1 MLSGIIVVAL
11 CIALIGGLYAYG
23 SLKFNQIQRT
33 TVRKGIL
40 VKPEVGL
47 PVNILLV
54 GSDSRADFTGKDKSS
69 FGDST
74 QVEGQRSDTMML
86 VHVDPRTGGVS
97 VLSIPRDLWVP
108 IAEVGGEDKINQAFD
123 GGPSRLI
130 STIQSALGVRINH
143 YAEVDFSGFRS
154 VVNAVDGVTI
164 WLPYPARDS
173 ITGLDQPNSGC
184 VAITGNQA
192 LAYVRSRHFQ
202 QLRNG
207 RWRTDP
213 TSDFGRIKRQQG
225 FIRYTL
231 RRVKASGSLTNI
243 DALVNS
249 LVKTITLDSAFSRKE
264 VTVLA
269 RRFRG
274 LAPETIRTFVLPT
287 NPDVVAKQQILRLDQ
302 AKANDV
308 INRFNGFLGAGSL
321 RPDRVALRIRQAWD
335 AAASDQSA
343 RTGAGAVPLADIAA
357 RLTALGFPDVG
368 SSQSPA
374 NPLVR
379 TQIRHRPESLD
390 KAQYVAAFLVGGA
403 DLVEDAALTGV
414 DVEVRIGNSYA
425 GIRDKPIGL
434 VGPKLADNDDAAAHP
449 CNGAPDPG
457 LDARSATTT
466 TASAK

>member
-1 MLSGIIVVAL
+1 MMLVGIVVVAL
-11 CIALIGGLYAYG
+11 FIALIGGLYAYG

-40 VKPEVGL
+40 VRPEVGL

-54 GSDSRADFTGKDKSS
+54 GSDSRAAFTGKDKSS
-69 FGDST
+69 FGDAS

-108 IAEVGGEDKINQAFD
+108 IAEVGTEDKINQAFD

-130 STIQSALGVRINH
+130 STVQSALGVRINH

-173 ITGLDQPNSGC
+173 ITGLDLPNAGC
-184 VAITGNQA
+184 VPITGEQA
-192 LAYVRSRHFQ
+192 LAYVRSRHYQ

-207 RWRTDP
+207 KWRTDP

-231 RRVKASGSLTNI
+231 RKVKASGSLSNI
-243 DALVNS
+243 DALVSS

-264 VTVLA
+264 VTTLA

-287 NPDVVAKQQILRLDQ
+287 TADTVGKQQVLRLDT

-308 INRFNGFLGAGSL
+308 INRFNGFLGAGSM
-321 RPDRVALRIRQAWD
+321 RPDRVTLQIREAWKRSTS
-335 AAASDQSA
+335 AQSDT
-343 RTGAGAVPLADIAA
+343 TGISEVPLSDIAA
-357 RLTALGFPDVG
+357 RLTTLGFPDVG
-368 SSQSPA
+368 MSQSPA
-374 NPLVR
+374 AALVR

-390 KAQYVAAFLVGGA
+390 KARYVAAFLVGGA
-403 DLVEDAALTGV
+403 DLVEDTSLNDV
-414 DVEVRIGNSYA
+414 DLEVRIGNSYA
-425 GIRDKPIGL
+425 GIREKPIGL
-434 VGPKLADNDDAAAHP
+434 VGPKLADNDDAASHP
-449 CNGAPDPG
+449 CNGAADPG
-457 LDARSATTT
+457 LDAR
-466 TASAK
+466 TAAASTGK